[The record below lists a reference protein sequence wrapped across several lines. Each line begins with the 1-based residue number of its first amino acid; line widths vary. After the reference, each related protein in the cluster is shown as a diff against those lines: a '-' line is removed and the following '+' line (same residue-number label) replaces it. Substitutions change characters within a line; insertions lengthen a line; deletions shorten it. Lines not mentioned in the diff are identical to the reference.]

1 MIGLHFKPRLTQLL
15 QTLRLDVTY
24 ERGQGNFL
32 YFRDTSGHEVEVLDL
47 IGGYGSL
54 LLGHSHPL
62 LMAEAQRFLNS
73 GRPIHAQGS
82 IHEFAGLLARELSC
96 RAQGDYIVVFAN
108 SGAEAVE
115 AAMKHAILETGSRT
129 FLALERAFHGKT
141 LGAIQ
146 LTASTQ
152 FREGFDLADLS
163 VVRVPPNSIEKLEE
177 AFERADNVAGFI
189 FEPIQG
195 EGGVQPLHPAFA
207 QRAAEL
213 CAYCRL
219 RH

>member
-1 MIGLHFKPRLTQLL
+1 MIELHFKPRLTQLL

-82 IHEFAGLLARELSC
+82 IHEFAGLLAREDRYC
-96 RAQGDYIVVFAN
+96 IGVIGPY
-108 SGAEAVE
+108 GA
-115 AAMKHAILETGSRT
+115 S
-129 FLALERAFHGKT
+129 
-141 LGAIQ
+141 
-146 LTASTQ
+146 
-152 FREGFDLADLS
+152 FRD
-163 VVRVPPNSIEKLEE
+163 
-177 AFERADNVAGFI
+177 
-189 FEPIQG
+189 Q
-195 EGGVQPLHPAFA
+195 
-207 QRAAEL
+207 
-213 CAYCRL
+213 
-219 RH
+219 